1 MPSQTEPLG
10 MLNHYNNIE
19 TLESI
24 CGRGSFSSWDLCN
37 GDTSRTFL
45 QVRRSGKA
53 VAAAR
58 KPSDAAQQL
67 KLRSPT

>member
-1 MPSQTEPLG
+1 MSKPQSPLVVA
-10 MLNHYNNIE
+10 
-19 TLESI
+19 
-24 CGRGSFSSWDLCN
+24 GSLPSWDLCN

-45 QVRRSGKA
+45 QVIRSAKA

-58 KPSDAAQQL
+58 NLSAAAQDL